1 MSNWAKR
8 IGEDLVMRNL
18 GAIGEQPGD
27 RDAHRPHSA
36 FDAVRSILFEN
47 HLEGGN
53 PEDPLSEILGA
64 DGKLLDLDVE

>member
-1 MSNWAKR
+1 MSNWAKS

-18 GAIGEQPGD
+18 GAIGEEPDD

-36 FDAVRSILFEN
+36 IEAIRNILFEN

-64 DGKLLDLDVE
+64 DGKSMDLHAE